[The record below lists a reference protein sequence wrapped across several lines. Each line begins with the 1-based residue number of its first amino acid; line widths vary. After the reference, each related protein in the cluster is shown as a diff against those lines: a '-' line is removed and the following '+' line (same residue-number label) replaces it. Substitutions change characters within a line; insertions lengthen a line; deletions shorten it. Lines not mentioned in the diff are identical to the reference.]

1 MSKVFQILI
10 IAVFLGVFAVPS
22 FASVQVA
29 KVNKVAVVDDEP
41 KKKETVESEKK
52 STENK
57 EAETKDESA
66 KSTETKSC
74 CKKENASCEKK

>member
-1 MSKVFQILI
+1 MNKVFQVLT
-10 IAVFLGVFAVPS
+10 IAVFFGAFAVPS

-29 KVNKVAVVDDEP
+29 NINNVATIDDEP
-41 KKKETVESEKK
+41 KKEEAKESEKK

-57 EAETKDESA
+57 EAESKDESA

-74 CKKENASCEKK
+74 CKKENSSCEKK